1 MNVTEGFSGRE
12 QAIVDLVGATF
23 GAPEGP
29 DEGEIV
35 GGLIGE
41 LMSTTPPAEIRLF
54 CAEDEGQLIGAVAFT
69 RLAYPTDPRKVVQ
82 LSPMAVATG
91 RQRQGVG
98 QTLLTRALATLH
110 ADGVDV
116 VATYGDQ
123 NYYGQFG
130 FRSVSTD
137 QAASPLPLS
146 MPHGW
151 LGQALDDGPMPDLS
165 GPSRCVPAMNRA
177 ELW

>member
-12 QAIVDLVGATF
+12 QAIVDLVGAAF
-23 GAPEGP
+23 GASEGP
-29 DEGEIV
+29 DEGAIV

-69 RLAYPTDPRKVVQ
+69 RLAYPNDPRRVVL

-98 QTLLTRALATLH
+98 QTLLTQALATLRT
-110 ADGVDV
+110 DRVDV
-116 VATYGDQ
+116 VVTYGDP
-123 NYYGQFG
+123 NYYGQVG
-130 FRSVSTD
+130 FRPIGTD
-137 QAASPLPLS
+137 QAASPFPLS

-151 LGQALDDGPMPDLS
+151 LGQALDGGPMPDLR